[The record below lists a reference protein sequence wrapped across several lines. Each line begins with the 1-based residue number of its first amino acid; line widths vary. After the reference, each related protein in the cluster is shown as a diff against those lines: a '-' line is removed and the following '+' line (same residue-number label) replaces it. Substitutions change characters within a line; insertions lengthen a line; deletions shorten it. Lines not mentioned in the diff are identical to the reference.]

1 MSFYER
7 HSGEDNKMNINKNNK
22 NSKSGKNINKRTK
35 SKIRKVKKK
44 SKKISALT
52 MMSFFIFEFIFTA
65 CTFPFILLYGPFEN
79 AKSTYV
85 GAAMT
90 SASHQ
95 YLATMF
101 LSDSKIAEIQG
112 QNEVEITDETTNTSQ
127 IEIPKIKDNT
137 IEQYKLEGNSKY
149 DGYYL
154 VIKDPTRVK
163 VGYSSKLKIEGETTS
178 EIAENNGAIAA
189 INGGGFVDQSSSEKW
204 TGNGGLP
211 TGVIMSEGEVIYD
224 DLDGKETNSL
234 GITKNGTMVIGN
246 YSVDKLKELGV
257 QEAVSF
263 YPALIINGKMTQIS
277 GDGGFGV
284 APKTAIGQRKDGAI
298 ILLVIDGRDLGS
310 IGATVKEVQE
320 IMYKLGALNAMNLD
334 GGKST
339 TMYYDGEIIN
349 KPSNSMGERTI
360 ATAIIVK

>member
-1 MSFYER
+1 
-7 HSGEDNKMNINKNNK
+7 MNINKNTNEA
-22 NSKSGKNINKRTK
+22 TK
-35 SKIRKVKKK
+35 SKLKKVKKK
-44 SKKISALT
+44 PKRISTLT
-52 MMSFFIFEFIFTA
+52 IVSFLIFELLFTV
-65 CTFPFILLYGPFEN
+65 CTFPFMLLYGPFEN

-101 LSDSKIAEIQG
+101 LSDARIAEIQG
-112 QNEVEITDETTNTSQ
+112 KNTVETTDETTNTSQ
-127 IEIPKIKDNT
+127 IQIPKVKDETIEINT
-137 IEQYKLEGNSKY
+137 IEGNSKY
-149 DGYYL
+149 NGYYL
-154 VIKDPTRVK
+154 VIKDSTRVK
-163 VGYSSKLKIEGETTS
+163 VGYTSKLKVEGETTS
-178 EIAENNGAIAA
+178 TIAENNGAIAA
-189 INGGGFVDQSSSEKW
+189 INGGGFVDQSSSAEW

-211 TGVIMSEGEVIYD
+211 TGVIMNEGKVIFD
-224 DLDGKETNSL
+224 DLGGKKTNSL
-234 GITKNGTMVIGN
+234 GITKDGVMIVGS
-246 YSVDKLKELGV
+246 YSVNELKELGV

-263 YPALIINGKMTQIS
+263 YPALIINGKMTQSS
-277 GDGGFGV
+277 GDGGFGI

-298 ILLVIDGRDLGS
+298 ILLVIDGRSLS
-310 IGATVKEVQE
+310 SPGATVTEVQE
-320 IMYKLGALNAMNLD
+320 IMYKLGAFNAINLD